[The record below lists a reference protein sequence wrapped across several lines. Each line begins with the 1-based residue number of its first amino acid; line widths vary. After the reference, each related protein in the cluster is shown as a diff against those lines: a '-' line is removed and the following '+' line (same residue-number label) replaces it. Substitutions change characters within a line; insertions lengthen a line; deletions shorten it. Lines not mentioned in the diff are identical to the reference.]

1 VSALTWLAVT
11 AIVIMAFM
19 GAPVFVVISAFALM
33 GFYHSDIQF
42 AALIVDIYSK
52 FSNNPVLYTI
62 PIFTFAGYVLA
73 ESRASLRVVDF
84 TQALF
89 GWLPGGLAI
98 VSLIACAFFTAFT
111 GASGVTI
118 IALGG
123 LLFPSL
129 IKENYQEKFSLGLL
143 TSSGSLG
150 LLFFP
155 SLPIIIYGVV
165 SETSIPQLFA
175 AGLIPGV
182 FLIVILSIY
191 SIFVA
196 KRADVSKT
204 RFSAAAIARTAY
216 AAKWELL
223 IPVILVVG
231 IFGGFVTLGEVA
243 SITVAYALIVE
254 VFIHRD
260 VRIGYIPTIMHQ
272 SMMLVGGIFIIFGS
286 ALALTTYMIDAE
298 IPLMALNF
306 IQAHISSK
314 IAFLIALNI
323 FLLIVGCIMDIY
335 SALIVVVPL
344 IIPIAANYDVNP
356 VHLGIIFLTNLE
368 IGYSTPPV
376 GMNLFISCIRFDRS
390 VITLYRAAIP
400 FILILLAGLMV
411 ITYVPE
417 LSLWLIEKYSI
428 K

>member
-1 VSALTWLAVT
+1 LTTLIIIL
-11 AIVIMAFM
+11 IVIMALM
-19 GAPVFVVISAFALM
+19 GAPVFVVLSSFAIL
-33 GFYHSDIQF
+33 GFYLSDIQF

-62 PIFTFAGYVLA
+62 PIFTFAGYILA
-73 ESRASLRVVDF
+73 ESKASVRIVNF
-84 TQALF
+84 AQALF

-98 VSLIACAFFTAFT
+98 VSLVACAFFTAFT

-123 LLFPSL
+123 LLFPAL
-129 IKENYQEKFSLGLL
+129 IKEHYQEKFSLGLL

-165 SETSIPQLFA
+165 SETSITQLFA

-196 KRADVSKT
+196 KRANIAKT
-204 RFSAAAIARTAY
+204 EFSISEIVKTARQ
-216 AAKWELL
+216 AKWELFIPIIL
-223 IPVILVVG
+223 IVG
-231 IFGGFVTLGEVA
+231 IFGGFVTLGEIA
-243 SITVAYALIVE
+243 SITVAYALAVE
-254 VFIHRD
+254 VLIHKDIRLS
-260 VRIGYIPTIMHQ
+260 YIPTIMHQ
-272 SMMLVGGIFIIFGS
+272 SMILVGGIFIIFGS
-286 ALALTTYMIDAE
+286 ALAFTTYMIDAE
-298 IPLMALNF
+298 IPLITLNF

-314 IAFLIALNI
+314 IVFLIALNI
-323 FLLIVGCIMDIY
+323 FLLVVGCIMDIY
-335 SALIVVVPL
+335 SALVVVVPL
-344 IIPIAANYDVNP
+344 IVPIALSYDINP

-376 GMNLFISCIRFDRS
+376 GMNLFISCIRFDKS
-390 VITLYRAAIP
+390 VITLYRSAIP
-400 FILILLAGLMV
+400 FILILLMGLMV

-417 LSLWLIEKYSI
+417 LSLWLIERFSI
-428 K
+428 R

>member
-1 VSALTWLAVT
+1 MTALLIILFVL
-11 AIVIMAFM
+11 MAFL
-19 GAPVFVVISAFALM
+19 GAPVFVVLSSFALL
-33 GFYHSDIQF
+33 GFYLSDIQS

-52 FSNNPVLYTI
+52 FSNTPVLYTI
-62 PIFTFAGYVLA
+62 PIFTFAGYILA
-73 ESRASLRVVDF
+73 ESRASIRIVNF
-84 TQALF
+84 SQALF

-98 VSLIACAFFTAFT
+98 VSLAACAFFTAFT

-123 LLFPSL
+123 LLFPAF
-129 IKENYQEKFSLGLL
+129 IREKYNEKFSLGLL

-165 SETSIPQLFA
+165 AETSIPQLFA

-182 FLIVILSIY
+182 FLIVILSVY
-191 SIFVA
+191 SIVVA
-196 KRADVSKT
+196 VRANVSRKK
-204 RFSAAAIARTAY
+204 FSPTEIAHTAAE
-216 AAKWELL
+216 AKWELF
-223 IPVILVVG
+223 IPVILIAG
-231 IFGGFVTLGEVA
+231 IFGGFVTLGEIA

-254 VFIHRD
+254 VYIHRD
-260 VRIGYIPTIMHQ
+260 LRLHDIPAVMHR
-272 SMMLVGGIFIIFGS
+272 SMVLVGSIFIIFGS

-298 IPLMALNF
+298 IPMIILNF
-306 IQAHISSK
+306 IQAHIDSK
-314 IAFLIALNI
+314 IGFLIALNI

-335 SALIVVVPL
+335 SALVVVVPL
-344 IIPIAANYDVNP
+344 IIPIAINYDINP

-376 GMNLFISCIRFDRS
+376 GMNLFIACIRFDKP
-390 VITLYRAAIP
+390 VLTLYRASVP
-400 FILILLAGLMV
+400 FILILIAGLMV

-417 LSLWLIEKYSI
+417 LSLWLIEEFGI
-428 K
+428 R